1 MLLFLFKFGGLGNCP
16 PVSLLS
22 DGPDS
27 SSFGSSNLLNAAEN
41 WIDAEIYEWHA
52 KRNTSW
58 NINHLLCHVAAVVLD
73 QFICKLVCRPSLIQ
87 LHNRLKWF
95 LNKHFLHSMFFRNVL
110 MKFGETFKKN
120 NLHWWSSK
128 HSLLF
133 GDFKIHMTKYFQV
146 TNLYSP
152 YDITRIDFIA
162 RKTLDIMILKKLM

>member
-1 MLLFLFKFGGLGNCP
+1 MPPCPLHFPTGLN
-16 PVSLLS
+16 
-22 DGPDS
+22 S

-95 LNKHFLHSMFFRNVL
+95 LKKHFHFLHSMFLRNVF

-133 GDFKIHMTKYFQV
+133 GDFKIHMTKLQNISNGTIYIHLWYFQ
-146 TNLYSP
+146 
-152 YDITRIDFIA
+152 DWCHC
-162 RKTLDIMILKKLM
+162 